1 MDSDDLHTLP
11 IADMGIYQDRMQKI
25 QGENLRDPFRDEE
38 SVKSLQ
44 KTMFGNPYKQ
54 DKKVS
59 IDEED
64 EASAAD
70 DSISSNNSSSGSS
83 WSSILGGR
91 KRKPRRRS
99 VSPSPF
105 PLEKIPSLTHG
116 ARSVSGKVQVL
127 SLGASAGV
135 PGVPTLRIV
144 VQESFGK
151 TLSTEESSDVL
162 SRHPGM
168 HDGEDE
174 AEEDDDFRRA
184 MFNSDEMEMDGDD
197 EAARLRA
204 DTPMPGGIGLDDDDE
219 SMEDIQRAQDLIP
232 PPLAVVDLEDIERR
246 KAELPFLQNDGLTDM
261 ETDEYVQHQQ
271 SIEED
276 LEHLNGSTRPVFQ
289 SIAYDPTALMELQS
303 IPSMIPE
310 RSSPGAPYPPNGV
323 SIDAIPS
330 SQNVGDSTMP
340 TSRTGEGAAVL
351 HGLTPIPILLPP
363 ANGEHRASSITSV
376 ATGGSD
382 GSRPKESGSL
392 SVSSVASALLPESA
406 SSGSSIPTTLAVPG
420 TQPAGITPG
429 KADHDRPISLIPCS
443 PQTEHRFISE
453 TPLEYRNAI
462 IKELKMDPKSRWLF

>member
-1 MDSDDLHTLP
+1 
-11 IADMGIYQDRMQKI
+11 
-25 QGENLRDPFRDEE
+25 
-38 SVKSLQ
+38 
-44 KTMFGNPYKQ
+44 
-54 DKKVS
+54 
-59 IDEED
+59 
-64 EASAAD
+64 
-70 DSISSNNSSSGSS
+70 
-83 WSSILGGR
+83 
-91 KRKPRRRS
+91 
-99 VSPSPF
+99 
-105 PLEKIPSLTHG
+105 
-116 ARSVSGKVQVL
+116 
-127 SLGASAGV
+127 
-135 PGVPTLRIV
+135 
-144 VQESFGK
+144 
-151 TLSTEESSDVL
+151 
-162 SRHPGM
+162 
-168 HDGEDE
+168 
-174 AEEDDDFRRA
+174 
-184 MFNSDEMEMDGDD
+184 
-197 EAARLRA
+197 
-204 DTPMPGGIGLDDDDE
+204 
-219 SMEDIQRAQDLIP
+219 
-232 PPLAVVDLEDIERR
+232 
-246 KAELPFLQNDGLTDM
+246 M

-330 SQNVGDSTMP
+330 SQNVGDSTTP

-462 IKELKMDPKSRWLF
+462 IKELKMDPKSYNESVVMEMVWKVEGSDWTRDQKRVTVAHCLTIARGFRRHPVVLVLESLRQKLTKP